1 MDSNEYALNFTSPY
15 YVYVIE
21 FSILLFL
28 KSLIYNFSESSTNP
42 ISMEEL
48 EEPIVWPIEEKYRKR
63 HGPFS
68 HFFDGP
74 FRQAIGGTWKV
85 GDISFDIVVRYINKI
100 KSQFQH
106 EELSIRIF
114 DSICALPE
122 FLGSGD
128 ELERNLRFIKELIS
142 PVPSVGRLMTVH
154 L

>member
-1 MDSNEYALNFTSPY
+1 MSRSPRGT
-15 YVYVIE
+15 
-21 FSILLFL
+21 IL
-28 KSLIYNFSESSTNP
+28 
-42 ISMEEL
+42 
-48 EEPIVWPIEEKYRKR
+48 VR

-122 FLGSGD
+122 VNAALREFLGSGD